1 MRVAQRTRPCHGE
14 TANGDR
20 ALSIVR
26 PGETVLALVDG
37 LGHGPLAE
45 AAAMAAISALE
56 SAPAGIGVEAHFA
69 RAHQALRGTRGAAM
83 TVVRIDDTQLEVA
96 GVGNVACRS
105 LSFSIPMLATPGIV
119 GHSYRRLRVGH
130 CDVPKAGRLILHS
143 DGISSSFHVDALEL
157 IDSEGACDRLM
168 ARFAAGHD
176 DATVLVAD
184 L

>member
-1 MRVAQRTRPCHGE
+1 MRVAQRSRPCQGE

-20 ALSIVR
+20 ALAIVR

-45 AAAMAAISALE
+45 VAAMAAMSALE
-56 SAPAGIGVEAHFA
+56 SAPAGIGVEALFA
-69 RAHQALRGTRGAAM
+69 LAHQALRGTRGAAM
-83 TVVRIDDTQLEVA
+83 TVVRIDDLQLEAA
-96 GVGNVACRS
+96 GVGNVACRAS
-105 LSFSIPMLATPGIV
+105 AFSIPMLATPGIV

-130 CDVPKAGRLILHS
+130 CDPPKAGRLILHS
-143 DGISSSFHVDALEL
+143 DGVSSSFHVDSLDML
-157 IDSEGACDRLM
+157 DSEAACDRLM